1 MFSIL
6 TASKLTQ
13 TLSLNFLNFSTTF
26 APASL
31 FDRCKSCT
39 SPDPSNK
46 FDIWGWI
53 DLFNLILLSIQLGE
67 RIVWELT
74 FNEINQ
80 FANYAGGTNYYDFE
94 QLSWWFEFERI
105 LAYINT
111 LTVFLKYMTL
121 MRLSPRLSLLVTVVY
136 AAGQYVVSWFVV
148 AVSLL
153 IGYIFMGY
161 ILFGAQLHSFSTLR

>member
-1 MFSIL
+1 
-6 TASKLTQ
+6 
-13 TLSLNFLNFSTTF
+13 
-26 APASL
+26 
-31 FDRCKSCT
+31 
-39 SPDPSNK
+39 
-46 FDIWGWI
+46 
-53 DLFNLILLSIQLGE
+53 LGE

-111 LTVFLKYMTL
+111 LTVFLKYMKL
-121 MRLSPRLSLLVTVVY
+121 MRLSPRLSLLVKVVY